1 MEPTFNHLLRAFS
14 NAEASLHFR
23 DLFVPTGCWG
33 EKKCKVVVG
42 GGGEFGRVRGT
53 EKGKK
58 DMRESRFLLPIV
70 PFALTVR

>member
-1 MEPTFNHLLRAFS
+1 MEPTFNHLLGAFS
-14 NAEASLHFR
+14 NAEASLQFR

-33 EKKCKVVVG
+33 ENKCKG
-42 GGGEFGRVRGT
+42 GGGEEIGRVRGT

-70 PFALTVR
+70 LFALTVR